1 MNNKR
6 SFFMF
11 EIWKPQRGYKA
22 IKYKVERDSSSCWMK
37 RNEDLSLKIA
47 YIFRK
52 LFDCID

>member
-6 SFFMF
+6 SFFIF
-11 EIWKPQRGYKA
+11 EVWKPQRGYKA
-22 IKYKVERDSSSCWMK
+22 IKYKVARDSSSCWMK